1 MKKIP
6 FYIGVLLVIPLAVEA
21 ERQKRTSLYNGY
33 GVGSI
38 MAADM
43 AILHESI
50 KENIQQQALLVW
62 MDAQGKRASLQ
73 AAQAI
78 DALINNIRY
87 VSIENTW
94 YKIIREVSRTSLLRK
109 AIAGA
114 GAIMVRQN
122 EVRSAAAT
130 QRQGAYPGHLPVP
143 AAGAEL
149 PLAVSD
155 EQQKVVVTAFACEDE
170 LNTDLNDPLPV
181 DREMAM
187 VIERYQSM
195 SS

>member
-6 FYIGVLLVIPLAVEA
+6 FYIGVLLVIPIAVEA
-21 ERQKRTSLYNGY
+21 ERHKRATLYNGY
-33 GVGSI
+33 GVGSV

-43 AILHESI
+43 AILHEAI

-62 MDAQGKRASLQ
+62 MDAQGKKATHQ

-78 DALINNIRY
+78 DSLINNIRY

-109 AIAGA
+109 AIAGT

-122 EVRSAAAT
+122 EVRSAEAT

-149 PLAVSD
+149 PLVEA

-170 LNTDLNDPLPV
+170 LGTDLNDPSTV
-181 DREMAM
+181 DRELAM
-187 VIERYQSM
+187 VIERFCILS
-195 SS
+195 

>member
-6 FYIGVLLVIPLAVEA
+6 FYIGVLLVIPIAVEA
-21 ERQKRTSLYNGY
+21 ERHRRTTLPNGY
-33 GVGSI
+33 GVGAVMS
-38 MAADM
+38 ADI
-43 AILHESI
+43 AILHEAI
-50 KENIQQQALLVW
+50 KDNIRQHALLVW
-62 MDAQGKRASLQ
+62 MDAQGSKASHQ

-78 DALINNIRY
+78 ETLIDNIRY

-114 GAIMVRQN
+114 GATRVRQK
-122 EVRSAAAT
+122 EVRSAADT

-149 PLAVSD
+149 SLAEA
-155 EQQKVVVTAFACEDE
+155 EQQRVVVTAFACDDD
-170 LNTDLNDPLPV
+170 LVTDLNAQLPITSELAIV
-181 DREMAM
+181 
-187 VIERYQSM
+187 VERYQIC
-195 SS
+195 

>member
-1 MKKIP
+1 MNKIP
-6 FYIGVLLVIPLAVEA
+6 FYIGVLLVIPIAVEA
-21 ERQKRTSLYNGY
+21 ERQKRTTLHNGY

-38 MAADM
+38 VAADM
-43 AILHESI
+43 AILHEAI

-62 MDAQGKRASLQ
+62 MDAQGKRATRH

-78 DALINNIRY
+78 DTLINNIRY

-94 YKIIREVSRTSLLRK
+94 YKIIREVSRTGLLRK

-122 EVRSAAAT
+122 EVRAAAAT
-130 QRQGAYPGHLPVP
+130 QRQGAYPGHIPVP

-155 EQQKVVVTAFACEDE
+155 EQQKIIVTAFACEDE
-170 LNTDLNDPLPV
+170 LSTDLSDPSLIG
-181 DREMAM
+181 REMAM
-187 VIERYQSM
+187 VIERYQPM